1 MKTIILLLLS
11 VALAGCTPLSPRECE
26 KKTALETCSFKRSG
40 KVGDKDIYGQQ
51 ASGIKKA
58 LDAALSEPH
67 AWNGKRCNAHLDFKI
82 DGTLDNFIVKGGD
95 KDYCNALIEAAKHAR
110 FPAFTDQHVF
120 DVMGSA
126 RWNMEG
132 QP

>member
-1 MKTIILLLLS
+1 MKNIILILFS
-11 VALAGCTPLSPRECE
+11 VALAGCTPLAPSECN
-26 KKTALETCSFKRSG
+26 KASSLDSCSYTRSG

-58 LDAALSEPH
+58 LDAALSAPH
-67 AWNGKRCNAHLDFKI
+67 AWNGKRCNAHLDFKK

-95 KDYCNALIEAAKHAR
+95 KDYCQALTEAAKHAR

>member
-1 MKTIILLLLS
+1 MQFAGKGDAVNSAGRLEPVLCRTI
-11 VALAGCTPLSPRECE
+11 
-26 KKTALETCSFKRSG
+26 FQKRSANPFIP
-40 KVGDKDIYGQQ
+40 DIVQIYPPGCEIAECQNTG
-51 ASGIKKA
+51 SIPKA
-58 LDAALSEPH
+58 NTLLH
-67 AWNGKRCNAHLDFKI
+67 AVHAHLDFKI
-82 DGTLDNFIVKGGD
+82 DGTLDNFIIKGGD
-95 KDYCNALIEAAKHAR
+95 KDYCNALKVAAKRAR